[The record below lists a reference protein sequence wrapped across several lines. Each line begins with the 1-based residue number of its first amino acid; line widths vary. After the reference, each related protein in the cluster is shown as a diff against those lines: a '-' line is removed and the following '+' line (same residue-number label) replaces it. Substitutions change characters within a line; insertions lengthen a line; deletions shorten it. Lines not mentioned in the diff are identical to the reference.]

1 MRAHFLRR
9 WRLAERGSVLARL
22 DFWHDAEKTGREG
35 SVRRGDA
42 MRQKMLRAALWAVLC
57 GCGGASTPATQEP
70 AQPAESAGADAI
82 LPEEESTAE
91 AAPSEAAPVAR
102 PATLTVM
109 TKVGSD
115 PAKAQVRVTGENMA
129 PVEGTSGAP
138 LAVLSGDLEI
148 EATLSDSKL
157 LHGHETVHR
166 SVTVAPGEN
175 ATTTVMF
182 ERCLARVEVRVR
194 GKLDTSAVVT
204 LTKDGETLA
213 KLQSGDK
220 DYVPIAPG
228 RYGAS
233 VKSQRAEITSSDV
246 TLNEGAKQT
255 VPINVN

>member
-1 MRAHFLRR
+1 M
-9 WRLAERGSVLARL
+9 ERPHG
-22 DFWHDAEKTGREG
+22 G
-35 SVRRGDA
+35 A
-42 MRQKMLRAALWAVLC
+42 MRQNMLRAALWASLW
-57 GCGGASTPATQEP
+57 GCGGASTPASEQP
-70 AQPAESAGADAI
+70 AQPTESAGAEAS
-82 LPEEESTAE
+82 LPDETSAPDE
-91 AAPSEAAPVAR
+91 AAAAAPAAR
-102 PATLTVM
+102 PATLTVV

-115 PAKAQVRVTGENMA
+115 VAKAQVRVTGENSA
-129 PVEGTSGAP
+129 PVEGASGTP

-182 ERCLARVEVRVR
+182 ERCLARVEVRIR
-194 GKLDTSAVVT
+194 GKLDSTAMVT
-204 LTKDGETLA
+204 LTKDGATIA
-213 KLQSGDK
+213 KLQSGSK

-255 VPINVN
+255 IPIEVN

>member
-1 MRAHFLRR
+1 
-9 WRLAERGSVLARL
+9 
-22 DFWHDAEKTGREG
+22 
-35 SVRRGDA
+35 
-42 MRQKMLRAALWAVLC
+42 MLRATLWAILW
-57 GCGGASTPATQEP
+57 GCGGASTPDTQQSPQP
-70 AQPAESAGADAI
+70 AQSAGAEAS
-82 LPEEESTAE
+82 LPDEGNAADEERAETAP
-91 AAPSEAAPVAR
+91 AAR
-102 PATLTVM
+102 PATLTVV

-115 PAKAQVRVTGENMA
+115 IAKAHVRVTGENAA
-129 PVEGTSGAP
+129 PVEGSSGQP
-138 LAVLSGDLEI
+138 LAVLSGELEI

-166 SVTVAPGEN
+166 SATVAPGEQ

-204 LTKDGETLA
+204 LTKDGETIA
-213 KLQSGDK
+213 KLQSGAK

-233 VKSQRAEITSSDV
+233 VKSQRAEITSTDV